1 MTFAFARKENVN
13 VYFMKSMSY
22 NSHTR
27 ARIAVIDGLRTPFI
41 KAGGSF
47 ATTTAVE
54 LGVALTNE
62 ISSRYPFI
70 RKHIAEFITGNTA
83 QPANSANISR
93 VIALQSGFDKSIPA
107 FTVHRNCASGMEAVA
122 QAVTK
127 IRANDGHL
135 YYSLGVESMSNI
147 PLIFQKETQSIFE
160 NIFKS
165 RTFSERISN
174 ILKFRPRHFSPE
186 IGIKL
191 GLTDPVCNLIM
202 GLTAENIAND
212 FAISRQE
219 QDEFSARSHNL
230 AEYATAGDV
239 FANEIS
245 PIFSKK
251 TKAIISTDDG
261 IRNNQ
266 TPSALAKLKP
276 FFEKNNGTVT
286 VGNSSQITDGA
297 CGLILASEEF
307 TKKLGITPLG
317 YIKDFAFAGCDNTRM
332 GLGPVFST
340 NKALRNSNMSLS
352 DFDIIELNEAFA
364 AQAIGCMRAMDSQSF
379 FDENLN
385 GNAKL
390 GEVDIN
396 KLNLNGGAISL
407 GHPVGATGTR
417 ILLHT
422 LKELKRKDLQNGLAT
437 LCIGG
442 GQGATFILE
451 SK

>member
-1 MTFAFARKENVN
+1 
-13 VYFMKSMSY
+13 MKSMSY

-191 GLTDPVCNLIM
+191 G
-202 GLTAENIAND
+202 
-212 FAISRQE
+212 
-219 QDEFSARSHNL
+219 
-230 AEYATAGDV
+230 
-239 FANEIS
+239 
-245 PIFSKK
+245 
-251 TKAIISTDDG
+251 
-261 IRNNQ
+261 
-266 TPSALAKLKP
+266 
-276 FFEKNNGTVT
+276 
-286 VGNSSQITDGA
+286 
-297 CGLILASEEF
+297 
-307 TKKLGITPLG
+307 
-317 YIKDFAFAGCDNTRM
+317 
-332 GLGPVFST
+332 
-340 NKALRNSNMSLS
+340 
-352 DFDIIELNEAFA
+352 
-364 AQAIGCMRAMDSQSF
+364 
-379 FDENLN
+379 
-385 GNAKL
+385 
-390 GEVDIN
+390 
-396 KLNLNGGAISL
+396 
-407 GHPVGATGTR
+407 
-417 ILLHT
+417 
-422 LKELKRKDLQNGLAT
+422 
-437 LCIGG
+437 
-442 GQGATFILE
+442 
-451 SK
+451 

>member
-1 MTFAFARKENVN
+1 
-13 VYFMKSMSY
+13 MSY
-22 NSHTR
+22 NQNQR
-27 ARIAVIDGLRTPFI
+27 ARIAVIDGIRTPFT
-41 KAGGSF
+41 KAGGILSD
-47 ATTTAVE
+47 TTAVE
-54 LGVALTNE
+54 LGVAITSE
-62 ISSRYPFI
+62 ICSRYPFL

-83 QPANSANISR
+83 QPADSANISR
-93 VIALQSGFDKSIPA
+93 VIALQSGIDKSIPA

-127 IRANDGHL
+127 IRANEGHL

-147 PLIFQKETQSIFE
+147 PLLFKKETQTIFE
-160 NIFKS
+160 NLFKS
-165 RTFSERISN
+165 RTLREKLST
-174 ILKFRPRHFSPE
+174 ILKFRPHNFAPE

-191 GLTDPVCNLIM
+191 GLTDSVCNLIM

-219 QDEFSARSHNL
+219 QDAFATQSHNL
-230 AEYATAGDV
+230 AEYASANDI

-251 TKAIISTDDG
+251 TQSMVLQDDG

-266 TPSALAKLKP
+266 TQSALAKLKP

-307 TKKLGITPLG
+307 TRKLGIVPLG
-317 YIKDFAFAGCDNTRM
+317 YIKDFTFAGCDNTRM

-340 NKALRNSNMSLS
+340 EKVLRKNNMILQ
-352 DFDIIELNEAFA
+352 DFDLIELNEAFA
-364 AQAIGCMRAMDSQSF
+364 AQAIGCIKAMDSQSF
-379 FDENLN
+379 FDANL
-385 GNAKL
+385 GGSRKL
-390 GEVDIN
+390 GEIDIS
-396 KLNLNGGAISL
+396 KLNTNGGAIAL
-407 GHPVGATGTR
+407 GHPVGATGAR
-417 ILLHT
+417 IVLHT
-422 LKELKRKDLQNGLAT
+422 LKELKRKNLQSGLAT
-437 LCIGG
+437 LCVGG